1 MTEHIKMKNFTK
13 PGWLFIVFTG
23 MAIIVFLVDVNVNK
37 RLTTFSGNKLVMA
50 NLVAGVVLIFLI
62 AAGIRKSKP
71 KE

>member
-1 MTEHIKMKNFTK
+1 MKNFTK